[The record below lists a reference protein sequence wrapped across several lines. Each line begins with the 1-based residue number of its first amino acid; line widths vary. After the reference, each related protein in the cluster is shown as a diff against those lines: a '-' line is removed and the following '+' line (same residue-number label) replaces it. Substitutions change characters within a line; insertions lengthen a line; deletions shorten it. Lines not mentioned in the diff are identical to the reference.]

1 MFSVVETLMGLSEE
15 FLMLNLTQRMFSVA
29 LELSKSQA
37 ILTLL
42 TKSFLLNGYVRDKLQ
57 KEASMEDH
65 RSCQMFATLGG
76 FILLSV

>member
-15 FLMLNLTQRMFSVA
+15 FLMLNLTQRMFSVV

-37 ILTLL
+37 ILNLL
-42 TKSFLLNGYVRDKLQ
+42 TKNFLLNGYARDKLQ

-65 RSCQMFATLGG
+65 RSYQMFATHGG